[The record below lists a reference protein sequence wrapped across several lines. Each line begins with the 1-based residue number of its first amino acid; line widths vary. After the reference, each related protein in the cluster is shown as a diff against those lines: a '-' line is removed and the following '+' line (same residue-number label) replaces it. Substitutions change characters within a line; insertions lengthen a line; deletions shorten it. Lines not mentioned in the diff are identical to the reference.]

1 MFSLSFVEG
10 SKSAEGG
17 PNPLADLDWGGSISP
32 SGFKWGWSISASGG
46 SKSRGSKSARTL
58 REPSPYK
65 KKQVLS
71 FFGIFLLAELV
82 CKYDELNIYTKKIHV
97 MGTST

>member
-1 MFSLSFVEG
+1 MRGL
-10 SKSAEGG
+10 
-17 PNPLADLDWGGSISP
+17 NPPKGVQTHLRIWIGGSISP

-65 KKQVLS
+65 KKTGVK
-71 FFGIFLLAELV
+71 FFGIFLLAEFV
-82 CKYDELNIYTKKIHV
+82 WKYDELNIYTKKIHV